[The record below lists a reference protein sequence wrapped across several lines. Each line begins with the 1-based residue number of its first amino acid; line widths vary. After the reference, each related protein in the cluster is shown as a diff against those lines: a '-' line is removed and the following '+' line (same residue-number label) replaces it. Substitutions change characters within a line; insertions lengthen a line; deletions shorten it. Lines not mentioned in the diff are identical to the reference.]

1 MRINQKATQISLT
14 IFGIILIL
22 GTYIFYPK
30 ITKEKKITELKL
42 KEQKTEKTSE
52 NTTIIEGQE
61 ANIFENVEYQGVYD
75 LENSFIIKSEKAHI
89 LKNEPDIVYM
99 ENMYATIYMNNGEV
113 WAIQSDTGS
122 YNKINYD
129 CFFKQNVRATDDET
143 IILADNIDLLSTED
157 YALVYN
163 NVSLSNDKGSL
174 EADKI
179 NYDFETQLYKV
190 SMFDDSSVKMKIIK

>member
-1 MRINQKATQISLT
+1 MKINQKTTQISLT

-30 ITKEKKITELKL
+30 IIKEKKITELKL
-42 KEQKTEKTSE
+42 KEQKTEKATES
-52 NTTIIEGQE
+52 NTIIDGQE

-89 LKNEPDIVYM
+89 LKNEPNIVYM
-99 ENMYATIYMNNGEV
+99 ENMYATIYMDNGEV
-113 WAIQSDTGS
+113 WTIRSDAGS

-129 CFFKQNVRATDDET
+129 CFFKENVRATDDET

-157 YALVYN
+157 YAMVYN
-163 NVSLSNDKGSL
+163 NVSLANDKGSL

-190 SMFDDSSVKMKIIK
+190 SMFDNSSVKMKIIK